1 MIVTRLSLNMQEIS
15 SSKNPKI
22 QQLIKLRAKAKLRNS
37 LGLSILEGTKEVEK
51 AALAKL
57 NIRQVFI
64 CPELNNT
71 LPEISKK
78 DVEWYSVSKDVY
90 EKIAMRG
97 DTEGV
102 VATFTPPVYKLEDL
116 HFENA
121 PLLILIERVEKPGN
135 LGAILRT
142 ADACGVDA
150 VVILDPGTDL
160 FNPNVIRASLGCAF
174 TIPMIIA
181 EQAEA
186 LNYFQKENIQL
197 IAATPHTDKNLY
209 DLNMKQGI
217 AIAVGTEHDGLS
229 EQIMEKSHNL
239 CKIPMYGYADSL
251 NVSVSTAVI
260 LYEAVRQRHFS

>member
-1 MIVTRLSLNMQEIS
+1 MIVTRLTLNMQEIS
-15 SSKNPKI
+15 SPKNPKI
-22 QQLIKLRAKAKLRNS
+22 QQIIKLRAKAKLRNS
-37 LGLSILEGTKEVEK
+37 LGLSILEGTKEIEK

-64 CPELNNT
+64 CPELNPT
-71 LPEISKK
+71 LTEISIKE
-78 DVEWYSVSKDVY
+78 VEWYSVTKDVY

-102 VATFTPPVYKLEDL
+102 VATFSPPIYQLEDL
-116 HFENA
+116 NYPAA
-121 PLLILIERVEKPGN
+121 PLIILVERVEKPGN

-142 ADACGVDA
+142 ADACGVHA
-150 VVILDPGTDL
+150 LVILDPGTDL

-181 EQAEA
+181 DPEQAFD
-186 LNYFQKENIQL
+186 YFQKKNIQIL
-197 IAATPHTDKNLY
+197 AATPHTDKNLY
-209 DLNMKQGI
+209 DLDLKKGV

-229 EQIMEKSHNL
+229 DTIMAKAQSL
-239 CKIPMYGYADSL
+239 CRIPMFGVADSL

-260 LYEAVRQRHFS
+260 LYEAVRQRHFT